1 MTTFLAD
8 IMSNPGVIL
17 ALLVVVIG
25 VIALTAFLLKKYVIN
40 PKNKKENKDDDV
52 KKTKEDIAEEELNR
66 AQQYKNE
73 IGYHSNSLVN
83 HTVNFPSL
91 TSMNELIKKIIMG
104 RFYKSQLYPNEKPYE
119 SNNLIS
125 AKSSNDETLTLSNKY
140 DSSKDDK

>member
-66 AQQYKNE
+66 VLEDIEDESVANKVKEY
-73 IGYHSNSLVN
+73 
-83 HTVNFPSL
+83 
-91 TSMNELIKKIIMG
+91 
-104 RFYKSQLYPNEKPYE
+104 NEKE
-119 SNNLIS
+119 
-125 AKSSNDETLTLSNKY
+125 D
-140 DSSKDDK
+140 

>member
-66 AQQYKNE
+66 VLEDIEDDNVANKVKEY
-73 IGYHSNSLVN
+73 
-83 HTVNFPSL
+83 
-91 TSMNELIKKIIMG
+91 
-104 RFYKSQLYPNEKPYE
+104 NEKE
-119 SNNLIS
+119 
-125 AKSSNDETLTLSNKY
+125 D
-140 DSSKDDK
+140 